1 MLSKRKDPLSEAL
14 KVGHSYTWTIPDGG
28 NLASMRNAVKHG
40 QTLTMSPVA
49 DPNEILVGDMVLV
62 RWHNGTIFHLVGEIQ
77 DDQFLIVN
85 SVGKINGWL
94 DRDAILGK
102 VTRFV
107 DPEPRP
113 SLPTM
118 LDRLEATYH
127 KLIDHQQLDQDDADR
142 LLSIPRDLRWY
153 SVRIGTPRW
162 DEMPRSNKWSF
173 EQNLWHLT
181 KRAES
186 MAVSEF
192 PPPIQSFID
201 RGKMCVGLA
210 AELPSLFESL

>member
-1 MLSKRKDPLSEAL
+1 MSKRKDHLLEAL
-14 KVGHSYTWTIPDGG
+14 KVGHSYTWTFPDGG

-49 DPNEILVGDMVLV
+49 DPNELLVGDMVLV
-62 RWHNGTIFHLVGEIQ
+62 RWHNGAIFHLVGEIQ

-85 SVGKINGWL
+85 SVGKINGWVE
-94 DRDAILGK
+94 RDAILGK
-102 VTRFV
+102 VTRIV

-127 KLIDHQQLDQDDADR
+127 KLIDRQQPDQDHAER

-162 DEMPRSNKWSF
+162 DEMLRSNKWSF
-173 EQNLWHLT
+173 EQILWHLT

-186 MAVSEF
+186 MADSEA
-192 PPPIQSFID
+192 PPPILSYID
-201 RGKMCVGLA
+201 RGKRCVGLA
-210 AELPSLFESL
+210 AELLSLLESL